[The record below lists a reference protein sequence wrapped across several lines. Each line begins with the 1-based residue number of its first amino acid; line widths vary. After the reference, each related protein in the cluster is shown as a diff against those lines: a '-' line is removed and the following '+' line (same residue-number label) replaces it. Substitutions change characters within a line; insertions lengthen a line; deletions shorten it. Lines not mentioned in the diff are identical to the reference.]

1 MHITNGERPTGI
13 QLFGNSPE
21 VIEKAVKSAE
31 TENPD
36 FIDFN
41 FGCPAP
47 KIAGNGSGSA
57 LLKTP
62 DVIGEIL
69 KSAYSVTDKPI
80 TAKIRIGWDN
90 ETKNAVKTATTIEKR
105 CGRNNST
112 RKNARTNVCSPL
124 IRKQFAK

>member
-1 MHITNGERPTGI
+1 M
-13 QLFGNSPE
+13 
-21 VIEKAVKSAE
+21 KSVE

-69 KSAYSVTDKPI
+69 KSAYSVADK
-80 TAKIRIGWDN
+80 T
-90 ETKNAVKTATTIEKR
+90 
-105 CGRNNST
+105 NN
-112 RKNARTNVCSPL
+112 R
-124 IRKQFAK
+124 

>member
-1 MHITNGERPTGI
+1 MDLRHWLLWQALPTGI

-21 VIEKAVKSAE
+21 VIEKAVKSVE

-90 ETKNAVKTATTIEKR
+90 ERAHK
-105 CGRNNST
+105 CMLP
-112 RKNARTNVCSPL
+112 PL